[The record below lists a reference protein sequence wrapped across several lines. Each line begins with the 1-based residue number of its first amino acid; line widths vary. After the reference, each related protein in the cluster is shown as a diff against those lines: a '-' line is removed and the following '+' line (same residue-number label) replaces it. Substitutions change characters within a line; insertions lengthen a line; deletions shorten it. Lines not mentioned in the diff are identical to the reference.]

1 METLKTD
8 DKIQQRS
15 EALPT
20 TLILTLSGGA
30 QDAYSYMIRDHVF
43 ANAQTG
49 NIVLFAANLVEGNIS
64 LLPHYM
70 IPLLAFSF
78 GILCAELIRLK
89 YRKMHKI
96 HWRQLVTILEVILL
110 FSVAFIPA
118 GCDSLANAMISFS
131 CAMQVQAFRKFKGH
145 AYASTMCIGNIRSA
159 MDNYAKFLF
168 SRNTVFLRQAN
179 GYLMII
185 STFFLGAALGALF
198 CSIAKLK
205 AIWISALLVAISC
218 LIMNKR
224 PEKKENIQ

>member
-78 GILCAELIRLK
+78 GILL
-89 YRKMHKI
+89 
-96 HWRQLVTILEVILL
+96 
-110 FSVAFIPA
+110 
-118 GCDSLANAMISFS
+118 
-131 CAMQVQAFRKFKGH
+131 
-145 AYASTMCIGNIRSA
+145 
-159 MDNYAKFLF
+159 
-168 SRNTVFLRQAN
+168 
-179 GYLMII
+179 
-185 STFFLGAALGALF
+185 
-198 CSIAKLK
+198 
-205 AIWISALLVAISC
+205 LLVNR
-218 LIMNKR
+218 MYR
-224 PEKKENIQ
+224 H